1 MARVRAMA
9 VSYEGDNVGEA
20 LAAFTGAVEVKCAHC
35 ERVTVARIGENFR
48 CGCGRTI
55 DAANLVPLQTRAEL
69 EGRIAELEQ
78 ALRAVIPWAS
88 KGGWNG
94 RVPPEVKRA
103 KKVLGA
109 AVRPPKGGG

>member
-1 MARVRAMA
+1 MPPTRVRMRA
-9 VSYEGDNVGEA
+9 VSYDGPDLAEAVRLITDGQPATNGD
-20 LAAFTGAVEVKCAHC
+20 L
-35 ERVTVARIGENFR
+35 RR
-48 CGCGRTI
+48 
-55 DAANLVPLQTRAEL
+55 TRAEL
-69 EGRIAELEQ
+69 EQRIAELEQ